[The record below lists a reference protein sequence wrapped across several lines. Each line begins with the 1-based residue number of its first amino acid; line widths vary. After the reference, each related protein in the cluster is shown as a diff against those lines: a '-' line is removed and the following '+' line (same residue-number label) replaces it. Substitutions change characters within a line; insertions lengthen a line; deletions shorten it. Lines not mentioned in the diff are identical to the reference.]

1 MARAGIEPATP
12 RFSAVQSVERGGGYG
27 AGMGGDPV
35 FASRK
40 GTPLQHRNV
49 TSRGFAPAA
58 KLAGLEVSIHDTR
71 HAFASRMISRG
82 IDVVTLSGLL
92 GHRNPRVTLEA
103 YSHMYDRQKTD
114 DVIREAMA

>member
-1 MARAGIEPATP
+1 
-12 RFSAVQSVERGGGYG
+12 
-27 AGMGGDPV
+27 
-35 FASRK
+35 
-40 GTPLQHRNV
+40 
-49 TSRGFAPAA
+49 
-58 KLAGLEVSIHDTR
+58 
-71 HAFASRMISRG
+71 MISRG